1 MTKASGQ
8 VADRS
13 NHKASRPS
21 VMQGRSGSSPKDT
34 RKRSMDSVDHREPL
48 SVQSVPAS
56 NREGMELDEGCIVS
70 PSQTVQQKEQ
80 MIVYT
85 KRQRLQDAPLEADS
99 LSSDLT
105 DKKDLSPS
113 DCFVEQSKST
123 ADIFSQ
129 ISNRKQLK
137 TSPPPHACR

>member
-13 NHKASRPS
+13 NQKASRPS

-48 SVQSVPAS
+48 SVRSVPAS
-56 NREGMELDEGCIVS
+56 NREGMELDEDRIVS
-70 PSQTVQQKEQ
+70 PTQTVQQKEK

-85 KRQRLQDAPLEADS
+85 KRQKLQDAPPEADS

-105 DKKDLSPS
+105 DKEDLSPP

-129 ISNRKQLK
+129 ISNRRQLK
-137 TSPPPHACR
+137 TSPPHTCR